1 MNRLQVR
8 KPLRHAGAMLGMIF
22 LLGRSAAAVD
32 PQPAP
37 RGAPSD
43 VYVNDSFEAADAIGR
58 AAEQARRG
66 RWPEAAAL
74 LQRAADL
81 EPDRVIRIAPGHYVG
96 LQQHVADIIAG
107 WPEEGTIAYRDRAER
122 SIREALQECGDNCSL
137 ELMLLLFDRYFA
149 TSTAGTLAH
158 RIAQVAIEDA
168 DLDLA
173 ARVYQRVLDAHPDRL
188 ALGDEYRPMLSIVR
202 AMQGRAMTDADASIE
217 ARLRW
222 MGMEQSLT
230 EIRAA
235 AATMFDAL
243 RAPPSTLDWPL
254 LGGDNLRSRT
264 SPAELEE
271 PALLWRFGATPAS
284 TTADGSALPG
294 SATGASFLS
303 PVVTG
308 DIVVVQAFRS
318 VTALRATTGAVVWR
332 YGPDADAVGPSDD
345 WGDRPAGMDTPTIAG
360 GRVYAALPTDA
371 DPFYGSSPNSRPSAI
386 TSIDRSTGRQ
396 LWRTEA
402 KQFGDGSGEMVFD
415 ASPLVDHGRVYT
427 VGRKRRS
434 FGFEDCY
441 LFAFDSA
448 NGALLFRTHLGS
460 ASTGAFGSRPVTT
473 SIPAKQGD
481 TVYVAT
487 NLGSVAAVSAHTG
500 SVRWLRLYP
509 RQVVDP
515 EGMQWSGRDLPP
527 WAVNPVLWSDGRLF
541 VLPTDSRELL
551 VFDATT
557 GERNAPPAAPGLGE
571 VDTLIGA
578 VGDMVCGAGRV
589 VSCLD
594 VGRGEVAWSAPLG
607 AEERMVGRG
616 AWTAQATLIVPT
628 SHGLAQYQVRD
639 GSRELFPWERGGQG
653 GNIVAV
659 RDRLF
664 VGGLGT
670 LSAYAR
676 RSEMWQ
682 ALRERMKAFERDP
695 IPAIELAEV
704 AMRSGDVEQAIAAL
718 AEGVLRAES
727 SGRPAADLQRRI
739 FEDSLLLSDA
749 LLASDRVTQATIE
762 TLQLYATTYAPDAA
776 AQLDQRIHF
785 ALAFE
790 RAGLP
795 EPAVRLMQQ
804 VLRDRSLRD
813 VIATRFQRPGAGL
826 ARDAIERLIER
837 SGRAVYATF
846 DAEARAALDNARA
859 ACDLAALAAI
869 LDNYPNSDAAPL
881 SLLAQADIL
890 LAKDRPMAAAK
901 ALVRAYIRYPE
912 LPDRPILLRRVAD
925 AYERAGKPQQA
936 YRWLNRAARE
946 FPQFRFEAGG
956 RSTSFAQYRDRLGD
970 VRAAVDPV
978 RPAVELPLV
987 AAEPIELPAATSLLA
1002 PRFANDP
1009 SNRWGRYFCAD
1020 NQRVS
1025 AFDSRTGAAIWREP
1039 ALIGAAV
1046 ELLVATEEVAA
1057 FASTDE
1063 LFAIDVTTGERRW
1076 MLGRPPRMAE
1086 RPDDDWEHGQ
1096 AIRSCDLEQDR
1107 LVCVRDGGEMFSLSI
1122 RTGTVHWVQTHR
1134 PTAVGPIRIL
1144 DPWVVYHI
1152 LQDDA
1157 AVICLVDMETGKWI
1171 DGIPTKESRPIEAL
1185 YVPLDGQ
1192 LLTLTSQTMACYDT
1206 EVRAWRWQTSLDGH
1220 VRRSSVLFDLDSV
1233 FLSDDGYHMRRFS
1246 LETGRMEWESARLQQ
1261 RGGGDIGVDRI
1272 GPTLIVTTS
1281 LGVTALDSVDG
1292 RTLWEGTTP
1301 ARPRFSRRFITRN
1314 YVGVLDAPP
1323 ADAREGNTSLIF
1335 YDHRNASGLIPRD
1348 GGMIDLG
1355 RLTDI
1360 RQILALEGS
1369 MLIQNG
1375 SSLVTYRR
1383 K

>member
-1 MNRLQVR
+1 MNRPHSRNSVCSV
-8 KPLRHAGAMLGMIF
+8 GA
-22 LLGRSAAAVD
+22 LLGVILVPCGSLRAAD
-32 PQPAP
+32 PQLAP

-43 VYVNDSFEAADAIGR
+43 VYVNDSFEAGDAIGK

-81 EPDRVIRIAPGHYVG
+81 EPDRVIRLAPGQYAG
-96 LQQHVADIIAG
+96 LQQHIADIIAG
-107 WPEEGTIAYRDRAER
+107 WPEDGLIAYRDRAER
-122 SIREALQECGDNCSL
+122 SIREALQECGDGCSL
-137 ELMLLLFDRYFA
+137 EWMLLLFDRYFPTA
-149 TSTAGTLAH
+149 SAGTLAH
-158 RIAQVAIEDA
+158 RIAQIAIEEA

-188 ALGDEYRPMLSIVR
+188 ALGDDYRPMLSIVR
-202 AMQGRAMTDADASIE
+202 AMQGRTATDADAAIE

-222 MGMEQSLT
+222 MGVEHSLA
-230 EIRAA
+230 EIRPQ
-235 AATMFDAL
+235 ATTIFEAL
-243 RAPPSTLDWPL
+243 RAPPSTADWPL

-271 PALLWRFGATPAS
+271 PALLWRFGAAPAPPLS
-284 TTADGSALPG
+284 DGS
-294 SATGASFLS
+294 SFTGAMAGTSFLS
-303 PVVTG
+303 PTVVG

-332 YGPDADAVGPSDD
+332 YGPDSDTVGPSDD
-345 WGDRPAGMDTPTIAG
+345 FGDRPAGMETPTIAG
-360 GRVYAALPTDA
+360 GRVYASLPTDA
-371 DPFYGSSPNSRPSAI
+371 DPFYGSSSNSRPSAI
-386 TSIDRSTGRQ
+386 ACVDLSTGRQ
-396 LWRTEA
+396 IWRTEA
-402 KQFGDGSGEMVFD
+402 RQFGDGSGEMVFD
-415 ASPLVDHGRVYT
+415 ASPLVDHGRVYV

-448 NGALLFRTHLGS
+448 NGSLVFRTHLGS
-460 ASTGAFGSRPVTT
+460 ASTGTFGSRPVTT
-473 SIPAKQGD
+473 SVPAKYGD
-481 TVYVAT
+481 TVFVAT

-509 RQVVDP
+509 RQVADSD
-515 EGMQWSGRDLPP
+515 GNQWSGRDLPP
-527 WAVNPVLWSDGRLF
+527 WAANPVLWSDGRLH
-541 VLPTDSRELL
+541 VLPTDNRELL

-557 GERNAPPAAPGLGE
+557 GERSALPASPDLGE
-571 VDTLIGA
+571 VDTLVGA
-578 VGDMVCGAGRV
+578 VGNVVCAAGRV
-589 VSCLD
+589 VSCVNTD
-594 VGRGEVAWSAPLG
+594 QGEVAWSVPL
-607 AEERMVGRG
+607 EPDEQLVGRG
-616 AWTAQATLIVPT
+616 VWTAKGTLVIPT
-628 SHGLAQYQVRD
+628 SRGLAQYQVRD
-639 GSRELFPWERGGQG
+639 GSRELFPWERGGHG

-670 LSAYAR
+670 VSAYAR

-695 IPAIELAEV
+695 VPAIELAEV
-704 AMRSGDVEQAIAAL
+704 AMRSSDVEQALAAL
-718 AEGVLRAES
+718 AEGVRRAELV
-727 SGRPAADLQRRI
+727 GRPAPDLQRRI
-739 FEDSLLLSDA
+739 YEDSLLLADA
-749 LLASDRVTQATIE
+749 LLASGRAMQATIE
-762 TLQLYATTYAPDAA
+762 TLQLYATTYAPDAP
-776 AQLDQRIHF
+776 AQLDQRIQF
-785 ALAFE
+785 AMVFE

-813 VIATRFQRPGAGL
+813 VVATRFQRPGAEL
-826 ARDAIERLIER
+826 ARDAIDRLIER

-846 DAEARAALDNARA
+846 DAEAKAALDSARA
-859 ACDLAALAAI
+859 VGDLGALAAI
-869 LDNYPNSDAAPL
+869 LDNFPNSDAAPL

-890 LAKDRPMAAAK
+890 LTQNRPMAAAK
-901 ALVRAYIRYPE
+901 ALVRTYVRYPQ

-946 FPQFRFEAGG
+946 FPQYRFDAGG
-956 RSTSFAQYRDRLGD
+956 RSTTFAQYRDRLGD

-978 RPAVELPLV
+978 RPVVELPL
-987 AAEPIELPAATSLLA
+987 AASEPVELPGGTSLLA
-1002 PRFANDP
+1002 PRFADDP
-1009 SNRWGRYFCAD
+1009 SNRWSRYFCAD
-1020 NQRVS
+1020 NERVT
-1025 AFDSRTGAAIWREP
+1025 AFDSRTGAPAWKEP
-1039 ALIGAAV
+1039 ALIGTAV
-1046 ELLVATEEVAA
+1046 ELLVATDEVAA

-1063 LFAIDVTTGERRW
+1063 LFAIAVATGERRW
-1076 MLGRPPRMAE
+1076 TLGRPPRMAE

-1096 AIRSCDLEQDR
+1096 GIRSCDLEQDR

-1122 RTGTVHWVQTHR
+1122 RTGTVHWVQTYR
-1134 PTAVGPIRIL
+1134 PTAVGPVRIL

-1152 LQDDA
+1152 QQDGA
-1157 AVICLVDMETGKWI
+1157 AVICLVDLETGKWI
-1171 DGIPTKESRPIEAL
+1171 DAIPTQESRPIEAI

-1220 VRRSSVLFDLDSV
+1220 VRRSSLLFDLDSV
-1233 FLSDDGYHMRRFS
+1233 FLSDDGYHVRRFS

-1261 RGGGDIGVDRI
+1261 RGGGDISVDRI

-1301 ARPRFSRRFITRN
+1301 ARPRFTRRFITRH
-1314 YVGVLDAPP
+1314 YVGVLDTPP
-1323 ADAREGNTSLIF
+1323 ADAREGDTSLIF

-1348 GGMIDLG
+1348 GGIIDMG
-1355 RLTDI
+1355 RLTDV

-1369 MLIQNG
+1369 IVIQNG
-1375 SSLVTYRR
+1375 SSLISYRR